1 MKFIYNIFIIL
12 ILSVFLFSC
21 DVNKSPSSSQNVS
34 KTQKTTLGL
43 LDRLRSLPGLKISG
57 FDERNAEVYLRGQ
70 TSVNFYKEVVFYIN
84 GTRVGNYNSAY
95 QAVLP
100 ENIDSIKLL
109 KSASE
114 LNIYGSDGRDGVV
127 LIKTKN

>member
-1 MKFIYNIFIIL
+1 MIKFIYIIPFFL
-12 ILSVFLFSC
+12 LLLSC
-21 DVNKSPSSSQNVS
+21 EVNKSPSSSQNVS
-34 KTQKTTLGL
+34 QTQKTTLGL
-43 LDRLRSLPGLKISG
+43 LDRLRSIPGLKISG

-84 GTRVGNYNSAY
+84 GSRVGNYNSAY

-114 LNIYGSDGRDGVV
+114 LSIYGSDGRDGVV

>member
-1 MKFIYNIFIIL
+1 MTKFIYIIPF
-12 ILSVFLFSC
+12 FLFLLSC
-21 DVNKSPSSSQNVS
+21 EVNKSPSSSQNIS
-34 KTQKTTLGL
+34 QTQKTTLGL

-84 GTRVGNYNSAY
+84 GTRAGNYNSAY

>member
-1 MKFIYNIFIIL
+1 LTKFIYIIPFFL
-12 ILSVFLFSC
+12 FLFSC

>member
-1 MKFIYNIFIIL
+1 MTKFIYIIPF
-12 ILSVFLFSC
+12 FLFLISC
-21 DVNKSPSSSQNVS
+21 EVNKSPSSSQNVS
-34 KTQKTTLGL
+34 KSQKTTLGL

-57 FDERNAEVYLRGQ
+57 FDERSAAVYLRGQ
-70 TSVNFYKEVVFYIN
+70 TSVNFYNEVVFYIN
-84 GTRVGNYNSAY
+84 GTKVGNYNSAY

>member
-1 MKFIYNIFIIL
+1 MTKFIYIIPFFL
-12 ILSVFLFSC
+12 FLFSC

-43 LDRLRSLPGLKISG
+43 LDSLRSLPGLKISG

>member
-1 MKFIYNIFIIL
+1 MIKLIFIIPF
-12 ILSVFLFSC
+12 FLFLISC
-21 DVNKSPSSSQNVS
+21 EVNKSPSSSQNVS
-34 KTQKTTLGL
+34 QTQKTTLGL
-43 LDRLRSLPGLKISG
+43 LDRLRSIPGLKISG

-84 GTRVGNYNSAY
+84 GARVGNYNSAY

-114 LNIYGSDGRDGVV
+114 LSIYGSDGRDGVV

>member
-1 MKFIYNIFIIL
+1 MIKFIYIIPFFL
-12 ILSVFLFSC
+12 LLLSC
-21 DVNKSPSSSQNVS
+21 EVNKSPSSSQNVS
-34 KTQKTTLGL
+34 QTQKTTLGL
-43 LDRLRSLPGLKISG
+43 LDRLRSIPGLKISG

-95 QAVLP
+95 QAILP

-114 LNIYGSDGRDGVV
+114 LSIYGSDGRDGVV

>member
-1 MKFIYNIFIIL
+1 MTKFIYIIPFFL
-12 ILSVFLFSC
+12 FLFSC

-34 KTQKTTLGL
+34 KSQKTTLGL

-95 QAVLP
+95 QAVLT

>member
-1 MKFIYNIFIIL
+1 MTKFIYIIPFFL
-12 ILSVFLFSC
+12 FLFSC

-34 KTQKTTLGL
+34 KSQKTTLGL

-95 QAVLP
+95 QAVIP

-109 KSASE
+109 KRASE

>member
-1 MKFIYNIFIIL
+1 MTKFIYL
-12 ILSVFLFSC
+12 IPFFLFLISC
-21 DVNKSPSSSQNVS
+21 EVNKSPSSSQNVS

>member
-1 MKFIYNIFIIL
+1 MTKFIYIIPF
-12 ILSVFLFSC
+12 FLFLISC
-21 DVNKSPSSSQNVS
+21 EVNKSPSSSQNVS